1 MTTRLAR
8 LVRLAVLCLPALAWL
23 AAGPAAAVQLSGRI
37 AFVDKDGKPYSGE
50 ADPAHAVVYFEH
62 AGARPVRSAPQAVE
76 MTTKGKEFRPL
87 VLPVTRGSAVRFPNL
102 DPILHNVFSVSGG
115 NRFDLGLYSKG
126 PGKAW
131 TFATP
136 GVVRVFCNVHH
147 QMVAYILVLATEHFT
162 RADGEGRFTLAALPE
177 GGGTLTVWH
186 PQADPWT
193 AEIQH
198 GPAAP
203 LAVRLPILRERVP
216 AHLNKFGRAYERGR
230 RDRYD
235 G

>member
-1 MTTRLAR
+1 MTMRIPS
-8 LVRLAVLCLPALAWL
+8 PALVGLVCL
-23 AAGPAAAVQLSGRI
+23 AGLAAVGAGPARGGQLAGRL
-37 AFVDKDGKPYSGE
+37 AFVDKEGRPYSGE
-50 ADPAHAVVYFEH
+50 VDPRHAVVYFEP
-62 AGARPVRSAPQAVE
+62 ATAPPVRPARESVE

-87 VLPVTRGSAVRFPNL
+87 VLPVPRGSTVRFPNL

-131 TFATP
+131 TFAAA

-147 QMVAYILVLATEHFT
+147 QMVGYVLVLDTQHFAA
-162 RADGEGRFTLAALPE
+162 ADGEGRFTLSGLPD
-177 GGGTLTVWH
+177 GGGKVTAWH
-186 PQADPWT
+186 PQADLWT
-193 AEIQH
+193 AELQH
-198 GPAAP
+198 GASAP
-203 LAVRLPILRERVP
+203 LAVRLAITRERVP
-216 AHLNKFGRAYERGR
+216 PHLNKFGKAYERSR